1 MNFFR
6 KCGILLQYGHSLST
20 RAAAFAVVSRS
31 SPGGSAAADDF
42 LLIRNSFQKTC
53 SPFCTFGRQFG
64 ICPGICAVF
73 YWQFVTAQYP
83 HSYEQKSISN
93 RLRRW
98 DFCLQACV
106 LLRSAQQ
113 VPRPTEQLP
122 VFFLFYF
129 LYLRDLSLFSL
140 TEKSGPGHSQI
151 LSQIRLPISV
161 VPTCFMPSSMISTV
175 R

>member
-20 RAAAFAVVSRS
+20 RAAAFAVISHS

-113 VPRPTEQLP
+113 VPRPTEQLRQ
-122 VFFLFYF
+122 FFVHNRNGGF
-129 LYLRDLSLFSL
+129 LLCVQQQL
-140 TEKSGPGHSQI
+140 TKQKDFTSDEP
-151 LSQIRLPISV
+151 
-161 VPTCFMPSSMISTV
+161 
-175 R
+175 

>member
-6 KCGILLQYGHSLST
+6 ECGILLQYGHSLST
-20 RAAAFAVVSRS
+20 RTAAFAVISRS

-83 HSYEQKSISN
+83 HSYEQKSILN

-113 VPRPTEQLP
+113 VRRPTEQLRQ
-122 VFFLFYF
+122 FFVHNRNGGF
-129 LYLRDLSLFSL
+129 LLCVQQQL
-140 TEKSGPGHSQI
+140 TKQKDFTSDEP
-151 LSQIRLPISV
+151 
-161 VPTCFMPSSMISTV
+161 
-175 R
+175 

>member
-6 KCGILLQYGHSLST
+6 ECCILLQYGHSLST
-20 RAAAFAVVSRS
+20 RAAAFAVISRS

-113 VPRPTEQLP
+113 VRRPTEQLP

>member
-6 KCGILLQYGHSLST
+6 ECGILLQYGHSLST

>member
-6 KCGILLQYGHSLST
+6 ECGILLQYGHSLST
-20 RAAAFAVVSRS
+20 RAAAFAVISRS

-151 LSQIRLPISV
+151 LSQIKLPISV

>member
-6 KCGILLQYGHSLST
+6 ECGILLQYGHSLST
-20 RAAAFAVVSRS
+20 RAAAFAVISRS

-83 HSYEQKSISN
+83 HSYDSSLFTTGMEVFSYVYSSN
-93 RLRRW
+93 
-98 DFCLQACV
+98 LQNKRI
-106 LLRSAQQ
+106 LLR
-113 VPRPTEQLP
+113 TN
-122 VFFLFYF
+122 
-129 LYLRDLSLFSL
+129 LRL
-140 TEKSGPGHSQI
+140 
-151 LSQIRLPISV
+151 
-161 VPTCFMPSSMISTV
+161 
-175 R
+175 

>member
-6 KCGILLQYGHSLST
+6 ECGILLQYGHSLST
-20 RAAAFAVVSRS
+20 RAAAFAVISRS

-113 VPRPTEQLP
+113 VRRPTEQLP

>member
-6 KCGILLQYGHSLST
+6 ECGILLQYGHSLST

-151 LSQIRLPISV
+151 LSQIKLPISV

>member
-6 KCGILLQYGHSLST
+6 ECGILLQYGHSLST
-20 RAAAFAVVSRS
+20 RAAAFAVISRS